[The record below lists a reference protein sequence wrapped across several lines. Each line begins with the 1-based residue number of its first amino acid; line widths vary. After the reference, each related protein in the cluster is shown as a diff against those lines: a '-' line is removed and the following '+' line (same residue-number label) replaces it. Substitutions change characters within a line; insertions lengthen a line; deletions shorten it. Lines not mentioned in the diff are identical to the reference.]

1 MKPPKRGI
9 CCVWTFR
16 ALGMSNNRFCLA
28 NRTIRG
34 KTILPV
40 KKQIQNAM
48 IKYII
53 EFMGIRLSGFVSKDT
68 KFLVC
73 TSRYPKE
80 GYFFVARNSVCHL
93 YIIVYI
99 LCVELCW
106 RKINWRC
113 AGSNRNWIKGIDIID
128 KCVPADWESRKSD
141 KTKKRKKFKCEKL
154 GKFTKKRYL
163 CILLVLSRL
172 CN

>member
-1 MKPPKRGI
+1 MKMKPPKRGI

-68 KFLVC
+68 KFLIC
-73 TSRYPKE
+73 ASRYPKGE
-80 GYFFVARNSVCHL
+80 EFLLHR
-93 YIIVYI
+93 IVYVVYI
-99 LCVELCW
+99 
-106 RKINWRC
+106 
-113 AGSNRNWIKGIDIID
+113 
-128 KCVPADWESRKSD
+128 
-141 KTKKRKKFKCEKL
+141 
-154 GKFTKKRYL
+154 
-163 CILLVLSRL
+163 
-172 CN
+172 